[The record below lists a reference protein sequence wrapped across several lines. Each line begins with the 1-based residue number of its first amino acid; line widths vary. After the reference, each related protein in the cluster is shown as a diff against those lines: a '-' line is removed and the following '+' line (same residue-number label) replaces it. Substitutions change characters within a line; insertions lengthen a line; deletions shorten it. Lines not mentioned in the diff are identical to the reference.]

1 MFQTE
6 RRHDRLAVRLSIII
20 SRLLAGETLSV
31 QKLAAEF
38 AVSPRTL
45 RRDFRERLMYMDLE
59 YRNGICR
66 LRSGVSGT
74 QRELDIL
81 TFAHRSGLADLFPG
95 LDRRLVSTLLES
107 EASPCLVWPVPSGSS
122 PALALSFYRLIKA
135 ITARQQVGLQT
146 EGQRTEYLSPYRL
159 VAQEGAWYL
168 VAEHNGQPAVFR
180 LDDIQVV
187 QPTAETFRWNEQ
199 LYRLSENPGFVQAL
213 PHFRCIRQSLDVLS
227 SP

>member
-1 MFQTE
+1 MVQTE

-38 AVSPRTL
+38 AVSARTL

-107 EASPCLVWPVPSGSS
+107 ETSPCLVWPVPSGSS

-146 EGQRTEYLSPYRL
+146 EDQRTEYLSPYRL
-159 VAQEGAWYL
+159 VALEGAWYL
-168 VAEHNGQPAVFR
+168 VAEHNGQPAVLR

-187 QPTAETFRWNEQ
+187 QPTVETFRWNEQ
-199 LYRLSENPGFVQAL
+199 LYRLSENPGFVRAL
-213 PHFRCIRQSLDVLS
+213 PHFRCIRQFLDVLS

>member
-1 MFQTE
+1 MVQTE

-66 LRSGVSGT
+66 LRSGISGT

-107 EASPCLVWPVPSGSS
+107 DASPCLVWAVPSGSS

-135 ITARQQVGLQT
+135 ITVRQQVGLLT
-146 EGQRTEYLSPYRL
+146 EGQHTEYLSPYRL

-180 LDDIQVV
+180 LDDIRVV

-199 LYRLSENPGFVQAL
+199 LYLLSENPGFVQAL

>member
-1 MFQTE
+1 MVQTE

-59 YRNGICR
+59 YHNGICR

-159 VAQEGAWYL
+159 VAQDGVWYL

-227 SP
+227 SS

>member
-1 MFQTE
+1 MVQTE

-159 VAQEGAWYL
+159 VAQEGAWYREEYAFITEGYYMNKVHWISVRYDL
-168 VAEHNGQPAVFR
+168 ASRDLLMGLMEKSYTGFLCTLTKKQ
-180 LDDIQVV
+180 Q
-187 QPTAETFRWNEQ
+187 Q
-199 LYRLSENPGFVQAL
+199 LIAGKAQ
-213 PHFRCIRQSLDVLS
+213 HT
-227 SP
+227 